1 MLSSKK
7 EDIMQMTYYTN
18 RLVLSI
24 LPNSEADKVLTF
36 YENNKA
42 FFEPWE
48 PERDP
53 NFYTISYQRITLSI
67 EYNLMFQSKA
77 LRFWV
82 FQQDNLHNIIGTVNF
97 YNILRGPYSTCQL
110 GYKFDQKYTG
120 KGYALESIQAGMNI
134 LYQEYHIHRI
144 EASIMPTNLPS
155 IRLIETLGFSY
166 EGLAVSSIKV
176 GVQWQD
182 HARYAYVNND

>member
-1 MLSSKK
+1 
-7 EDIMQMTYYTN
+7 MQMTHYTN

-42 FFEPWE
+42 FFEPRE

-53 NFYTISYQRITLSI
+53 NFYTLSDQRVTLSI
-67 EYNLMFQSKA
+67 ELNLILQSKA

-82 FQQDNLHNIIGTVNF
+82 FQQDDLHTIIGTVNF
-97 YNILRGPYSTCQL
+97 YNILRGPYSSCQI
-110 GYKFDQKYTG
+110 GYKFDPNHTG
-120 KGYALESIQAGMNI
+120 KGYAFESIQAGMDI
-134 LYQEYHIHRI
+134 LFQEYHIHRV
-144 EASIMPTNLPS
+144 EANIMPSNLPS
-155 IRLIETLGFSY
+155 IHLIEKLGFSY

-176 GVQWQD
+176 NGQWQD
-182 HARYAYVNND
+182 HARYAYINND